1 MAFQRSSAWTIE
13 RLTGTDS
20 RTVLRPLFEE
30 YLTWLAEQLRDNYGI
45 VFDEP
50 DEVVMERHH
59 RAFDAE
65 LPKMLGP
72 RGRVI
77 VARAGDA
84 IVAVGTMKPVTDD
97 IAEIKRVY
105 VRPMPG
111 AKASPARSWL
121 GCSTMRARSDSRW
134 SGLRR
139 WTSCVRP
146 LPCTGRSEPRK
157 PCSSTGLKPRR
168 RGLRAS
174 PATCRSGW
182 HLAER
187 SRAFSL
193 RRYRAGEPWRL
204 MGRLQLLRS
213 RRDGRLCVWLESLH
227 GGRAPDRLA
236 PGL

>member
-1 MAFQRSSAWTIE
+1 MDFQHSGAWTIE

-30 YLTWLAEQLRDNYGI
+30 YLTWLAAQLRDNYGI

-105 VRPMPG
+105 VRPN
-111 AKASPARSWL
+111 ARSQGIARAIMARL
-121 GCSTMRARSDSRW
+121 LDDARRERFAVVRLETMDFMRRAIALYRSIGAAETVQFDGSEAAAA
-134 SGLRR
+134 GLEGF
-139 WTSCVRP
+139 T
-146 LPCTGRSEPRK
+146 
-157 PCSSTGLKPRR
+157 
-168 RGLRAS
+168 
-174 PATCRSGW
+174 
-182 HLAER
+182 
-187 SRAFSL
+187 
-193 RRYRAGEPWRL
+193 RY
-204 MGRLQLLRS
+204 
-213 RRDGRLCVWLESLH
+213 LH
-227 GGRAPDRLA
+227 IRLA
-236 PGL
+236 PS